1 MARCKSWGLTL
12 FVVLSVAL
20 FVAPIGTDD
29 LEGVPKGVQVQV
41 VRVGNGPEIKAIAF
55 SAPITG
61 VRHAHANRRSD
72 RQQSANLLDLVCVR
86 LC

>member
-1 MARCKSWGLTL
+1 MARCKSCGLAL

-20 FVAPIGTDD
+20 FMAPIGTDD
-29 LEGVPKGVQVQV
+29 LEGVPQGVQVQV
-41 VRVGNGPEIKAIAF
+41 VRVGDGAEIRAVAF
-55 SAPITG
+55 SAVIMG

>member
-1 MARCKSWGLTL
+1 MARCKSWGLAL

-20 FVAPIGTDD
+20 FIAPVGSDD
-29 LEGVPKGVQVQV
+29 LEGVPQGVQVQL
-41 VRVGNGPEIKAIAF
+41 VRVGDGPELKPIAF
-55 SAPITG
+55 SATMTG
-61 VRHAHANRRSD
+61 VRHTHANRCSH